1 MVIEFTP
8 EQSKE
13 IEKIQ
18 WLLTYQREL
27 NLDKTDIDLL
37 KERRNEFV
45 EIIRSKYFQ
54 ITDGEINEA
63 FKRCTPTNDMFSV
76 SLEYYLFCQH
86 SEIDAII
93 TINSDDPNQPVH
105 KSEKDY
111 DDRSVYEQMIKFDDN
126 YLTYYRTFSR

>member
-37 KERRNEFV
+37 KEKRNEFV

-111 DDRSVYEQMIKFDDN
+111 DDRSVYEQIIKFDDN